1 MNSKCVWIC
10 VWNAFG
16 CLFFWTLV
24 LPSWSSLYPFGW
36 MFFLIIKF
44 GRVSF
49 PCWGWELLFSLFT
62 HVWYKMFSTNSANFS
77 IFWEFLGQFFNITKL
92 KEKKPDYIGHKNYW
106 NKLILKYKYTMFV
119 TKCWKRI
126 FNTQRNKKQN
136 FRQKTPPKNKF
147 DNERNNT
154 FLFWQETC
162 WNNLTIKKKI
172 PMLDTKHGNNFITQ
186 KKRDEVF

>member
-119 TKCWKRI
+119 TKCWKEFLTLKEI
-126 FNTQRNKKQN
+126 KNKISGRKP
-136 FRQKTPPKNKF
+136 PPKI
-147 DNERNNT
+147 
-154 FLFWQETC
+154 
-162 WNNLTIKKKI
+162 NLTMKEIIHSCFGKKRVEIIWQLKKKS
-172 PMLDTKHGNNFITQ
+172 PCWTQ
-186 KKRDEVF
+186 NMETIL